1 MDILRKIGM
10 QFRKPEG
17 VLGYLVS
24 NMIFIG
30 NRSTYETMINDLAI
44 HSDDKILEI
53 GYGPGLGIYLI
64 SRRYEKCD
72 IYGIDFSEMMYR
84 RAAGRNKKFMKNNR
98 VHLFLGDFNETEIS
112 VDGFDKIFCLNVVYF
127 WNDLRKPFER
137 VKSLLKDNGIFYF
150 YMADKDELNRDRFT
164 KNDVFNKY
172 SIEHILEVLDAV
184 GFKDVDYYFRK
195 GYYIKAKK

>member
-1 MDILRKIGM
+1 M